1 MSSPADLPESTTI
14 VANDEC
20 LSTVVDGESV
30 ILHMGNEKYYGFN
43 EVGTHIWEFS
53 QDPRT
58 IDEICE
64 HVLQSYDVDEERCV
78 ADVRELVTELIEL
91 DLVRTVE

>member
-1 MSSPADLPESTTI
+1 MSSPTDLPTSTKI
-14 VANDEC
+14 VANDDC

-30 ILHMGNEKYYGFN
+30 LLHMGNEKYYGFN
-43 EVGTHIWEFS
+43 EVGTQIWEFS

-64 HVLQSYDVDEERCV
+64 HVMQSYDVDEGRCL

-91 DLVRTVE
+91 DLVQTVE